1 MKSLYTSPAHKEEIM
16 RLYHEKLKSLPVN
29 YSQQKIDTSFG
40 ETHIIVSGDRKNPPA
55 VIVPGANA
63 GAPVAL
69 ETLSGLTERFCL
81 YLVDVIGQPALS
93 AETRPSMKDDSYG
106 KWLNEVI
113 LKLGLSEVTLI
124 GISFG
129 GFISLKTAV
138 YDQSRI
144 SRLFLIVP
152 VGLINSNPLA
162 AIFGIFLL
170 LYMLFKKEK
179 FLYKFLDALFTEKDP
194 YAVKFLGQVFLYFNQ
209 DFSSIPL
216 ITKEEGCKISVP
228 VHIVAGEKDN
238 FFPGDKLLKQAKRIF
253 PSLSGTLLLP
263 NAKHVPSPDQ
273 NRKVESFIFSNTLQS
288 VVNET

>member
-1 MKSLYTSPAHKEEIM
+1 MS
-16 RLYHEKLKSLPVN
+16 LYHEKLKSLLVS

-40 ETHIIVSGDRKNPPA
+40 ETHIIISGDRKNPPA
-55 VIVPGANA
+55 VVVPGANA

-69 ETLSGLTERFCL
+69 ETLTGLSERFCL
-81 YLVDVIGQPALS
+81 YVVDVIGQPALS

-113 LKLGLSEVTLI
+113 LKLGLSKVTLI

-138 YDQSRI
+138 YDQSGI

-162 AIFGIFLL
+162 ALFGIFLL
-170 LYMLFKKEK
+170 LYMIFKKKK
-179 FLYKFLDALFTEKDP
+179 FLHKFLDALFTEKDT
-194 YAVKFLGQVFLYFNQ
+194 YAMKFLGQVFLRFKQ

-216 ITKEEGCKISVP
+216 ITKEQGCKISLP
-228 VHIVAGEKDN
+228 VYIIAGEKDN
-238 FFPGDKLLKQAKRIF
+238 FFPGQKLLKQAKKIF

-263 NAKHVPSPDQ
+263 DARHVPSPDQ
-273 NRKVESFIFSNTLQS
+273 NREVERFIISNTEKPVLK
-288 VVNET
+288 EA